1 MLKWK
6 RGFDIWD
13 DGSGV
18 DCNDYSHS
26 TQQHGVDCSGRH
38 PFAGHHHCH
47 HCHRPP
53 TAHCTVAILP
63 AHKWYGASAPPHP
76 PPWQYPSLGWSVAAI
91 THIDHIWATHGETYW
106 DIKSLN
112 WSTINCISPVI
123 VKHKNHDFGILEDN
137 KKHKEAIASKKTT
150 TMTITYMYMSVSST
164 TFIDSYHPNHVI
176 PVLWPPHCQHQ
187 QIIIKVNPLV
197 HF

>member
-1 MLKWK
+1 MGAL
-6 RGFDIWD
+6 
-13 DGSGV
+13 
-18 DCNDYSHS
+18 C
-26 TQQHGVDCSGRH
+26 
-38 PFAGHHHCH
+38 FAGHQHCH
-47 HCHRPP
+47 HCLHPP
-53 TAHCTVAILP
+53 TAHCGRSTSPQMILISP
-63 AHKWYGASAPPHP
+63 LL

-137 KKHKEAIASKKTT
+137 KKHKEATASKKTT
-150 TMTITYMYMSVSST
+150 TMTITYMSVSST
-164 TFIDSYHPNHVI
+164 TFIDSYHPHYVI
-176 PVLWPPHCQHQ
+176 PVLWPPHRQHQ
-187 QIIIKVNPLV
+187 QIIIVVNPLV